1 MDARY
6 REKGRGEEVLVCM
19 LPHAADLAAE
29 VTALGGVLD
38 RAVDGDLR
46 VVGGGEAREGRG
58 VALVDAADGVD
69 VSASMFGRVFCTGLT
84 RASGL
89 VARRSR
95 ARSAHA

>member
-19 LPHAADLAAE
+19 LPH
-29 VTALGGVLD
+29 
-38 RAVDGDLR
+38 
-46 VVGGGEAREGRG
+46 
-58 VALVDAADGVD
+58 AADGVD